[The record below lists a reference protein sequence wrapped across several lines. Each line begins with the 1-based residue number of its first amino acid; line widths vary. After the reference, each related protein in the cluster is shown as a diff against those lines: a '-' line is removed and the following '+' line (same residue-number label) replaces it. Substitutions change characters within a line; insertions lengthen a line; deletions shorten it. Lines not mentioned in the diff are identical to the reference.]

1 MNECTS
7 PAVRSAAASGAGL
20 SMTRCALVA
29 MRCLGARAAALV
41 LLAAVGFATP
51 AAADDVL
58 VSNMGNPIA
67 NDNNEID
74 PDIRLREH
82 KQALGFTTGS
92 HGTGYTFNSIDL
104 LINDTKAQIQD
115 ITVQL
120 ATGLMAGASARS
132 YTVVATLINPPGT
145 VSGVGTFTAPTGTVL
160 DANTKYWVVAMAS
173 GEDSGRVP
181 SITLPATWADGE
193 TGQFGWSVDD
203 TRLWSGRSG
212 RWASRN
218 TVFMMRVNGTE
229 RSASQPVLTISGGS
243 AVTEGSA
250 ASFTVTSDRAPSN
263 PLAVNLTVSEPAGSD
278 YVASADEGSKT
289 VTILA
294 NATTATYSVATLADS
309 AVEPHGS
316 VTVRVE
322 TGTGYTLGTSSG
334 ASVAVHEA
342 TPPPLPVIGLTASY
356 SGATAIDLDWALP
369 SQPAG
374 VTVTGLEVQQ
384 QSAGS
389 WTTVAS
395 LGAAATSHTVTGL
408 TTGESYTFR
417 VRVAANHGAADS
429 ETVSTTVLA
438 LPTPATGLTF
448 SNVTG
453 TTVDLSWTLP
463 QQGAGVVV
471 SSVEVDESGE
481 TTAWGEPTFREGR
494 YSTREHP
501 GDATSVTAGVS
512 HGGRNH
518 HFRVRLIT
526 NTGSVDSEV
535 ASWSSALPRPEPPT
549 DLTFSNV
556 TGTTVDLSWTL
567 PEQGEGVVVSAVE
580 VDWAEDDYYGT
591 YNGTTT
597 VTLAGDAVSH
607 TVSGLSPST
616 PYEFLV
622 RLVANSGNTR
632 VEEEEWTAAAVSG
645 VAVVSDAGGDDTYA
659 LGEAIRIRVSFT
671 GGEHS
676 DYPSVDTSGGIPRLK
691 IDMDGGAKWAAYESS
706 DYGTSDLT
714 FAYTVVEPDVSTKGI
729 AVLANTLELNG
740 GAIQV
745 NGWFRSVDLSHAGLD
760 HDAAHKVDWR
770 KSPAPTAAVE
780 VVSEPRADDTY
791 ALGEAIRIRVK
802 FGEAMNVTG
811 APRLKIVMDGAD
823 ERWAAYEGGSGTDSL
838 TFAYTV
844 VANDSSSGTGVLANT
859 LELNGGTIRSAATS
873 TAADLSHDGLD
884 RDSAHEVYWWH
895 AAAAAEVSSGP
906 ASGESY
912 GPGETI
918 RVRLTFSEAVD
929 VTGAPR
935 LKINMDA
942 PPFGDV
948 WAAYE
953 GGSGTSSLTF
963 VHTVV
968 ESDIAKQGVT
978 VLSNSL
984 ELNGGTIRWTASQ
997 SDVPVA
1003 VLDGNAVLLHYGLGH
1018 DPAQKVNWWPADAWV
1033 VATEVTSRPASGDTY
1048 DIGETIRVL
1057 VKFDEAVDVT
1067 GTPRIKI
1074 KMDPEYGE
1082 KWATYAGVPGSL
1094 QANQERR
1101 IFDYTVVEPNI
1112 SRQGIAVLA
1121 NSLEANGGTI
1131 KAAATGSDADLA
1143 HDGLDHDPA
1152 HKVNWQ
1158 LGTPWVPG
1166 LGIMRS
1172 PASGDTYGLGET
1184 IRVTVA
1190 FDQDVLVAGTP
1201 RLKIKMDPAYG
1212 EKWATYEGGS
1222 GDNFLDFA
1230 YTVVEPN
1237 ISTQGIAVLADSL
1250 EANGGT
1256 IWSEDTGLIADLSHD
1271 GLDHDPAH
1279 KVDWQHAAPTELP
1292 SVSVSHA
1299 RAVEGDRV
1307 EFTVSLS
1314 ASVAERRRVDYAT
1327 SDGTA
1332 ESGKDDYEDTEGT
1345 LTFDSFETSKTVRV
1359 QTWGDDEDEG
1369 DETFTLE
1376 LSNPRGATL
1385 GDALATGTIE
1395 DNDGPLPLTASFENL
1410 PANHDGKKLFG
1421 FEIVFSEEFRGLK
1434 LTALKAGAL
1443 KLTGGR
1449 LVDTKRVTPGE
1460 NRRVAVR
1467 VRPSSDEEMT
1477 LTLAVTTDCAAA
1489 SAICAADG
1497 RKLSSPVSATVSGPG
1512 NSPAT
1517 GASAATGAPTI
1528 SGAAQAGETLTASTD
1543 GIADADGLSGAA
1555 YSFQWVRSADGSD
1568 TDIAGATG
1576 ASYVLADAD
1585 VGTTVKVRASFTDDA
1600 GNSEELTSAPTAR
1613 VEPRPNSAATGAPAI
1628 SGEAQAGETLTAST
1642 DGIADADGL
1651 SGATF
1656 AFQWVSSADGSDTDI
1671 SGATGR
1677 SYTLADSDVGATMKV
1692 RASFTDDAGNG
1703 EEVTSAATAPVE
1715 PRPLTA
1721 EFEGMPAEHDGV
1733 QLFNFDLV
1741 FSENFPGRFPYTT
1754 LRDSAFTVTNGR
1766 VRGAERVVKGE
1777 NRRWRIKVRPSS
1789 NDDLTI
1795 TLAAGAV
1802 STESGR
1808 PLANTVSA
1816 TVAGPVGVSVA
1827 DARVKEAAGA
1837 ALAFAVTL
1845 SRTATTAFSVDYA
1858 TSDGTAQAGADY
1870 TAASGTLSFQA
1881 GDSSKTIEVSVL
1893 DDAHDEG
1900 EETLTL
1906 RLSNASGAW
1915 LSDGEATGTIEN
1927 ADLMPAALLAR
1938 FGRATAEQVVTHI
1951 EERMAAP
1958 RQGGFRARFAG
1969 QELRPGQERDFALGL
1984 MSQFGQPMG
1993 MGPAGAAPL
2002 GGAVQTAMGS
2012 HAAGP
2017 GGMGMPGMSGGM
2029 SLNGMGGVT
2038 GVSGPGAMGMTGQH
2052 APMGGAVGMDGYAP
2066 AGGAHGGGLF
2076 GSTLGYDPL
2085 SNSEFELNRESRG
2098 GILSVWSR
2106 SSRSHFSGIED
2117 ALSLNG
2123 DVRTTMF
2130 GADWARGPLTVGLS
2144 VGRTLGMGGYSGPS
2158 GGQMTTSMT
2167 GFYPWVGYQVNDRVS
2182 VWGTTG
2188 YGTGALSLTPDG
2200 QSALETGVSMMMSA
2214 VGTRGELVG
2223 SRATGGFALAFK
2235 ADTLWVGAASD
2246 LLDGPTGRLNASE
2259 AGVTRV
2265 RTALEGS
2272 RGFTLGGNR
2281 LSLTPSVEVG
2291 LRRDGGDAETGAG
2304 MDVGGG
2310 LAFTDAVTGLSLDMR
2325 VRTLVVH
2332 QAEGFSDRGMSLS
2345 FGWDPT
2351 PSSPLGLTARV
2362 APSWGGQAQG
2372 GAEALWGNQMAYGM
2386 GSHQMYGAGGQLN
2399 AEVGYG
2405 LPVGARFVGTP
2416 KVGLTNSTYGR
2427 DYRFGYGLGVLEQG
2441 RVNFELAAEAQRRE
2455 SPTAGEVS
2463 KGFMGRATFGW

>member
-7 PAVRSAAASGAGL
+7 PAVRPATASGAGL
-20 SMTRCALVA
+20 SMTRGALVA
-29 MRCLGARAAALV
+29 MRCLGTRAAALA

-58 VSNMGNPIA
+58 VSN
-67 NDNNEID
+67 ID
-74 PDIRLREH
+74 QLVNTDGGGIRLREH
-82 KQALGFTTGS
+82 KHALGFTTGS
-92 HGTGYTFNSIDL
+92 HGTGYTLNSIDL
-104 LINDTKAQIQD
+104 RTNGMRTSDGINLIPDV
-115 ITVQL
+115 TVQL
-120 ATGLMAGASARS
+120 ATGLMAGASTGS
-132 YTVVATLINPPGT
+132 YTIVATLINPPGSLNPPGSRSDAT
-145 VSGVGTFTAPTGTVL
+145 VHRFTAPTGTVL
-160 DANTKYWVVAMAS
+160 HANTKYWVVAMAS
-173 GEDSGRVP
+173 GEDHWQTP
-181 SITLPATWADGE
+181 SINLPPTWADGE
-193 TGQFGWSVDD
+193 TGKSGWSVDD

-212 RWASRN
+212 RWASDSD
-218 TVFMMRVNGTE
+218 VFMMRVNGTE

-278 YVASADEGSKT
+278 YVASSDEGSKT
-289 VTILA
+289 VTIPA
-294 NATTATYSVATLADS
+294 NATTATFSVATQANS

-316 VTVRVE
+316 VTVRVA
-322 TGTGYTLGTSSG
+322 TGTGYALGTNSG

-356 SGATAIDLDWALP
+356 SGATAIDLTWALP
-369 SQPAG
+369 TQLAG

-384 QSAGS
+384 ESAGS

-408 TTGESYTFR
+408 TNGESYTFR

-438 LPTPATGLTF
+438 LPKPATGLTF

-463 QQGAGVVV
+463 EQGAGVVV
-471 SSVEVDESGE
+471 SRVEVDKSRE
-481 TTAWGEPTFREGR
+481 TDAWGEPVFREGR
-494 YSTREHP
+494 YTTSEHP
-501 GDATSVTAGVS
+501 GNATSATEGVS
-512 HGGRNH
+512 HGGVKR

-535 ASWSSALPRPEPPT
+535 ASWSSPLPLPEPPT

-556 TGTTVDLSWTL
+556 TGTTIDLSWTL

-580 VDWAEDDYYGT
+580 VKWEEDDYYGT
-591 YNGTTT
+591 SNGTST

-607 TVSGLSPST
+607 TVTGLSPST
-616 PYEFLV
+616 AYEFQVWLFT
-622 RLVANSGNTR
+622 NSGTR
-632 VEEEEWTAAAVSG
+632 YVEEEEWTAAAVSG

-671 GGEHS
+671 GGDHS
-676 DYPSVDTSGGIPRLK
+676 DYPDVDTSGGIPRLK
-691 IDMDGGAKWAAYESS
+691 IDMGGGAKWAAYESS

-740 GAIQV
+740 GAIRV
-745 NGWFRSVDLSHAGLD
+745 RGWFGNVDLSHAGLD

-770 KSPAPTAAVE
+770 KSPAPAAPVE
-780 VVSEPRADDTY
+780 VVSRPRADDTY
-791 ALGEAIRIRVK
+791 ALGEEIRIRAK

-811 APRLKIVMDGAD
+811 APRLKMAMDGAD
-823 ERWAAYEGGSGTDSL
+823 ERWAAYEDGSGTDSL

-844 VANDSSSGTGVLANT
+844 EKGDTAFSGIAVLANS
-859 LELNGGTIRSAATS
+859 LELNGGTIRSAASS
-873 TAADLSHDGLD
+873 TDADLEHTGLD
-884 RDSAHEVYWWH
+884 HDPAHQVDWFHTAPEV
-895 AAAAAEVSSGP
+895 EELSRP
-906 ASGESY
+906 ASGDSY
-912 GPGETI
+912 VTGETI
-918 RVRLTFSEAVD
+918 RVRLTFSEALD
-929 VTGAPR
+929 VTGTPR
-935 LKINMDA
+935 LGIWMDRDES
-942 PPFGDV
+942 PER

-963 VHTVV
+963 AYTVV
-968 ESDIAKQGVT
+968 ESDISKRMFS
-978 VLSNSL
+978 LNSL
-984 ELNGGTIRWTASQ
+984 ELNGGTIRWAGTQEDVPLVMGGFQ
-997 SDVPVA
+997 SDHR
-1003 VLDGNAVLLHYGLGH
+1003 L
-1018 DPAQKVNWWPADAWV
+1018 NWHPADAWV
-1033 VATEVTSRPASGDTY
+1033 VGTVVDSRPASGDTY

-1082 KWATYAGVPGSL
+1082 KWATYAGVPGSSRT
-1094 QANQERR
+1094 NQYMR

-1112 SRQGIAVLA
+1112 STQGIAVLA

-1158 LGTPWVPG
+1158 LGTPTVPG
-1166 LGIMRS
+1166 FGIVS
-1172 PASGDTYGLGET
+1172 VPASGDTYGLGET
-1184 IRVTVA
+1184 ILVTVA

-1212 EKWATYEGGS
+1212 EQWATYEDGS
-1222 GDNFLDFA
+1222 GDNFLYFT

-1237 ISTQGIAVLADSL
+1237 ISTQGIALVADSL

-1279 KVDWQHAAPTELP
+1279 KVDWQQSAPVEELP

-1314 ASVAERRRVDYAT
+1314 AKIRGVRTVDYAT

-1332 ESGKDDYEDTEGT
+1332 ESGKDYEDTEGR
-1345 LTFDSFETSKTVRV
+1345 LTFDSFETSQTVRLW
-1359 QTWGDDEDEG
+1359 TYGDDEDEG

-1376 LSNPRGATL
+1376 LSNPRGVTL

-1395 DNDGPLPLTASFENL
+1395 DDDGPLPLTASFENL

-1642 DGIADADGL
+1642 EGIADADGL

-1703 EEVTSAATAPVE
+1703 EEVTSAATARVE

-1741 FSENFPGRFPYTT
+1741 FSENFPGKFPYTT

-1927 ADLMPAALLAR
+1927 TDLMPAALLAR

-1958 RQGGFRARFAG
+1958 RQRGFRARFAG

-1984 MSQFGQPMG
+1984 MSQFAQPMG

-2017 GGMGMPGMSGGM
+2017 GGMGMPGMSGAM

-2272 RGFTLGGNR
+2272 RGFTLAASR

-2310 LAFTDAVTGLSLDMR
+2310 LAFTDAVTGLSLDVR

-2405 LPVGARFVGTP
+2405 LPVGVRFVGTP
-2416 KVGLTNSTYGR
+2416 KVGLTSSTYGR